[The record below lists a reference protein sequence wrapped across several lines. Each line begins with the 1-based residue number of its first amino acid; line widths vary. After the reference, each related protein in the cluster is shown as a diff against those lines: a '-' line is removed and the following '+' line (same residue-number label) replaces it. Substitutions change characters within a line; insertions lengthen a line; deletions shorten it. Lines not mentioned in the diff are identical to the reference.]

1 MKNRF
6 TEFCL
11 RWFVVF
17 SCLAAGVFITSGI
30 VMHWVIIR
38 ALLRW
43 L

>member
-1 MKNRF
+1 MKDKL
-6 TEFCL
+6 TDFCW
-11 RWFVVF
+11 RWLIVF
-17 SCLAAGVFITSGI
+17 GCTAVGVFITSGI